1 MKLPEDFILSMW
13 SLFGNDSKQL
23 FEALD
28 SDAPVTIRL
37 NPHKLKRNPL
47 DFKLPLEPVPWSDW
61 GYYLKERPAFTF
73 DPLFH
78 AGYYYVQEASSM
90 FVEHVVRQH
99 VKEPAVCLDLCGAP
113 GGKSVSLLSALP
125 EGSLLVSNELVRQRA
140 NILSETL
147 TKYGVST
154 SVVTNNHPRDFNAF
168 PELFDLILVDA
179 PCSGEGMFRKDPV
192 AIEEWSTQNVAMC
205 ATRQKDILADV
216 WPALKPGGV
225 LVYSTCT
232 FNRFENEENALWAV
246 HALGASFVEV
256 EIESTWG
263 ITPSL
268 VRDAVCY
275 RFLPHKTSGEGFF
288 VALLQKG
295 DSTEPEIDQ
304 KSASSYKKGRQKSSP
319 FVKDITDF
327 ATWMLNPE
335 RFNFIESDNRIS
347 AIPVNHLET
356 MLLMKERL
364 KVLSMGIPIG
374 ERKGKDLIPSHS
386 LAMSCELNR
395 EAFNRYELSYSQAV
409 AFLRKEAIMLS
420 DVNKGFV
427 LLTYHHEPIG
437 FVKNIGNRANNLYP
451 NEWRIR
457 SGYLPETK
465 PEILTD
471 HSTD

>member
-1 MKLPEDFILSMW
+1 MKLPEDFILSMR
-13 SLFGNDSKQL
+13 SLLGYDSAQL
-23 FEALD
+23 FEALE
-28 SDAPVTIRL
+28 SEAPVTIRL

-47 DFKLPLEPVPWSDW
+47 DFNLPLQPVPWSDW
-61 GYYLKERPAFTF
+61 GFYLKERPAFTF

-90 FVEHVVRQH
+90 FVEQVARQL
-99 VKEPAVCLDLCGAP
+99 VKEPAICLDLCGAP
-113 GGKSVSLLSALP
+113 GGKSVSLLSSLP

-154 SVVTNNHPRDFNAF
+154 SVVTNNRARDFNAF

-205 ATRQKDILADV
+205 ASRQKDILADV
-216 WPALKPGGV
+216 WPALKPGGL

-232 FNRFENEENALWAV
+232 FNIAENEENALWAIDS
-246 HALGASFVEV
+246 LGASFVEV
-256 EIESTWG
+256 AIEEAWG

-275 RFLPHKTSGEGFF
+275 RFLPQKVNGEGLF
-288 VALLQKG
+288 VTLLRKRE
-295 DSTEPEIDQ
+295 SVEPEIDQ
-304 KSASSYKKGRQKSSP
+304 KSLHSLKKGRQKPSP
-319 FVKDITDF
+319 FMKDISDF
-327 ATWMLNPE
+327 APWVINPE
-335 RFNFIESDNRIS
+335 RYRFIESDNRIS
-347 AIPVNHLET
+347 ALPVTHLET
-356 MLLMKERL
+356 MLLLKERL
-364 KVLSMGIPIG
+364 KVLSMGISIG
-374 ERKGKDLIPSHS
+374 ERKGKNLIPSHS
-386 LAMSCELNR
+386 LAMSSELNR
-395 EAFNRYELSYSQAV
+395 EAFICCELSYSQAV
-409 AFLRKEAIMLS
+409 AFLRKEAITLS
-420 DVNKGFV
+420 DATRGFV

-457 SGYLPETK
+457 SSYLPEMK
-465 PEILTD
+465 PEILTVP
-471 HSTD
+471 SAN